1 MTILDKITA
10 YKLKEVDAKKEMIPT
25 RLLEK
30 FPLFSKETK
39 SLAEALRMSTT
50 GIIAEHKRRSPSK
63 SVINDKI
70 LLHEVVSGYE
80 EAGASGISILTDSNF
95 FGGSLD
101 DLLLAKKTVSIPIL
115 RKEFIVDPYQIYE
128 AKAYGADA
136 ILLIATCLSVEE
148 LKQFSHLAKSLK
160 MDVLLEVHNREEL
173 EKVLLPNVDMIG
185 VNNRNLKNFKVDIDI
200 SRTLSEEIP
209 KEFVKISESGIT
221 DIKTIKELRTYGFE
235 GFLIGNNFM
244 KSEKPGEAAKKFIK
258 ELSK

>member
-10 YKLKEVDAKKEMIPT
+10 YKLKEVEAKKEAIPT

-30 FPLFSKETK
+30 FPLFVKETR
-39 SLAEALRMSTT
+39 SLAEALRISTT

-63 SVINDKI
+63 SVINDKV

-80 EAGASGISILTDSNF
+80 KAGASGISVLTDSNF

-101 DLLLAKKTVSIPIL
+101 DLLLAEKTVSIPIL

-136 ILLIATCLSVEE
+136 ILLIAACLSAEE

-160 MDVLLEVHNREEL
+160 LDVLLEVHNSEEL
-173 EKVLLPNVDMIG
+173 EKALLPNVDIIG
-185 VNNRNLKNFKVDIDI
+185 VNNRNLKNFKVDINI
-200 SRTLSEEIP
+200 SKKLSEEIP
-209 KEFVKISESGIT
+209 KEFVKISESGIS
-221 DIKTIKELRTYGFE
+221 DVETIKDLKNFGFE
-235 GFLIGNNFM
+235 GFLIGENFM
-244 KSEKPGEAAKKFIK
+244 KTEEPGEAAKTFIQK
-258 ELSK
+258 LR